1 MNTTAVKKGA
11 RALSAA
17 RRAGSVALTVGGLLC
32 TTAIVTPVF
41 AQTGLVPSIRVAT
54 PPVGPGAAS
63 FATSSVP
70 PLPVNEALLPDFGGY
85 RAKLRDM
92 GIYVGLDNVDEFA
105 GIVKGDH
112 KGSTN
117 AGQYGLETD
126 VDWEKLAGLRGFSTH
141 SIMVGRYGIP
151 ASRIFGDNLV
161 PSQEIYG
168 AGGNVAIHLVYFYGE
183 ETAAHGRVD
192 FAFGRMPVLNDFAS
206 SPLYCNFMNNSFCGN
221 PKASSDNFAV
231 SSYPDANWAFRLRVR
246 PTAYTYIQSGIF
258 FTEDNIYQATNG
270 MRSGFRFDS
279 SHISGQTFPV
289 QAGYEPFI
297 GRDKLPGHYSIGFI
311 YDSNNHPDNY
321 LDVNGAPFVESG
333 LPRKIRKGQ
342 TAQYA
347 LVDQMLLRHGAGNT
361 NGLIA
366 FGGFYHNDNN
376 TSTRTSQGEVG
387 LIDHGFW
394 KARPQDGFALAFS
407 YLEVS
412 DQLGKTEALQQELG
426 LPITGTGGQFYNS
439 AARGVQS
446 HTYTFEA
453 NYQIHVFRGVTFAPD
468 FQYFIRPNALA
479 NVGNAAVIGF
489 KSHIQLF

>member
-1 MNTTAVKKGA
+1 MTINETKVGA
-11 RALSAA
+11 RAVFSGRAVAVATIALS
-17 RRAGSVALTVGGLLC
+17 GLLGS
-32 TTAIVTPVF
+32 TAFVPVM
-41 AQTGLVPSIRVAT
+41 AQTGLQPSLRVAT
-54 PPVGPGAAS
+54 PPSGTVFEG
-63 FATSSVP
+63 SSVP

-85 RAKLRDM
+85 RATLRNM

-105 GIVKGDH
+105 GIVSGDH
-112 KGSTN
+112 TGSTN

-126 VDWEKLAGLRGFSTH
+126 IDWEKLAGVRGFSTH

-151 ASRIFGDNLV
+151 ASRIFGDNLD

-168 AGGNVAIHLVYFYGE
+168 AGGNVAIHLVDVYGE
-183 ETAAHGRVD
+183 ETLAHGRVD

-206 SPLYCNFMNNSFCGN
+206 SPLYCNFMNNAFCGN

-246 PTAYTYIQSGIF
+246 PTALTYVQAGMF

-270 MRSGFRFDS
+270 YRSGFRFDS
-279 SHISGQTFPV
+279 SHISGESIPV
-289 QAGYEPFI
+289 QAGFEPFF
-297 GRDKLPGHYSIGFI
+297 GPDKLPGHYSVGFI
-311 YDSNNHPDNY
+311 YDNNNHNDNY
-321 LDVNGAPFVESG
+321 LDANGAPFVLSG
-333 LPRKIRKGQ
+333 LPPKVRKGQ
-342 TAQYA
+342 TAEYA
-347 LVDQMLLRHGAGNT
+347 LVDQMVLRHGPGAT

-366 FGGFYHNDNN
+366 FAGFYHNDDN

-394 KARPQDGFALAFS
+394 KARPQDGISAAFS

-412 DQLGKTEALQQELG
+412 DQVSKTEALQQELG
-426 LPITGTGGQFYNS
+426 LPITGTGQFYDS
-439 AARGVQS
+439 STPGVQS
-446 HTYTFEA
+446 HTYNFEV

-468 FQYFIRPNALA
+468 FQYFIRPNAQA
-479 NVGNAAVIGF
+479 NLSNAAVIGF